1 MRSTEVA
8 RRYAEA
14 LYELAA
20 EADELDRVRDAFRD
34 VVRDVR
40 EMPQLAQVLAH
51 PMVLREKKMAVVEDV
66 FPEVPG
72 VLANLLRLVIRNR
85 RETYLDLIYD
95 EFLAAEAEAQGIARV
110 RVTTASELADEDRSR
125 LIDRLTEA
133 LGRQVS
139 LEEHVEEELLG
150 GARLETDGKVIDG
163 TLKARLDRLRSLL
176 GG

>member
-8 RRYAEA
+8 RRYADA

-20 EADELDRVRDAFRD
+20 ETNELDRVRDAFRD
-34 VVRDVR
+34 VVRNVR
-40 EMPQLAQVLAH
+40 ETPQLAQVLAH
-51 PMVLREKKMAVVEDV
+51 PMVLRENKIAIIDDV

-72 VLANLLRLVIRNR
+72 VLGNLLRLVIRNR

-110 RVTTASELADEDRSR
+110 RVTTATELSGEDRSR
-125 LIDRLTEA
+125 LIERLTET

-139 LEEHVEEELLG
+139 LEEHVNEGLLG